1 MDDDYD
7 WFRVF
12 RDEATK
18 KEDGELMRALEM
30 SIGGA
35 YSSGAVSQ
43 RCVINGVEA
52 RCPEIKYQVCPHC
65 VRISKCFPVPYA
77 ANRFFVDDHQEYVC
91 GGPMDTLRS
100 NKFCYD
106 ATAIECLKTLLAR
119 RDGNEY
125 LKSEEYLYKVLF
137 AQDGVL
143 DGVWGDRGK
152 PVYQQVLKELVCF
165 SQIDRQTMLNMLY
178 RYNRE
183 KSTSLCKEDAR
194 KLIALGL
201 PVEMSDVKPLKE
213 MGSRKEGKKQKKRKK
228 EDVDD
233 EFSLG
238 DSSYDSL
245 D

>member
-1 MDDDYD
+1 
-7 WFRVF
+7 
-12 RDEATK
+12 
-18 KEDGELMRALEM
+18 MRALEM
-30 SIGGA
+30 SVGGA

-77 ANRFFVDDHQEYVC
+77 ANRFFHYDYVC
-91 GGPMDTLRS
+91 GGPMEILRG
-100 NKFCYD
+100 NKFFYD

-125 LKSEEYLYKVLF
+125 LKSEEYLYNVFF
-137 AQDGVL
+137 ALDGVL
-143 DGVWGDRGK
+143 CEYERGK

-165 SQIDRQTMLNMLY
+165 SQIDRQTMLNFLY

-183 KSTSLCKEDAR
+183 KSTSIEFLCKEDAR

-201 PVEMSDVKPLKE
+201 PVEMSDVETLKE
-213 MGSRKEGKKQKKRKK
+213 MGSRKGGKKQKKRKK